1 MIKYNICIGCDKLSY
16 SSSSAFLNEIV
27 HEYDA
32 RLINNTEAINTHN
45 NIYKYFTYIISEEN
59 ILGFISELPF
69 NYFIKYILD
78 DIFLQMALQKGNKY
92 TKSYIYKNP
101 FLEDMRSDY
110 KKHLNHLDLQLY
122 DMAMYI
128 QENHNF

>member
-1 MIKYNICIGCDKLSY
+1 MIKYNISIGCDRITY
-16 SSSSAFLNEIV
+16 SSSSVFFNELV
-27 HEYDA
+27 YEYDA
-32 RLINNTEAINTHN
+32 RLINNTNTNAHN
-45 NIYKYFTYIISEEN
+45 SRYKYFTYIISEEN
-59 ILGFISELPF
+59 ILGFLSELPF

-78 DIFLQMALQKGNKY
+78 DILLQMALQKGNKY

-101 FLEDMRSDY
+101 YLEDMRSDY
-110 KKHLNHLDLQLY
+110 KKHLNHLDLELY